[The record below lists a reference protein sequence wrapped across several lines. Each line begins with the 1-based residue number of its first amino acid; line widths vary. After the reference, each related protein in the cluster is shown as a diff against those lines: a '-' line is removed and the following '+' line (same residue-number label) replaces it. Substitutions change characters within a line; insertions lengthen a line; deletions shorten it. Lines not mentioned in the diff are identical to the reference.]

1 METARAI
8 NNTAQK
14 YTYADYL
21 TWDDGQ
27 RWELING
34 EAYLLQGS
42 VGLAPA
48 PLRQHQR
55 VSLALAAQLYLY
67 LKDKPCKVYD
77 APFDVRL
84 SGQKDSSDNYVDT
97 VVQPDIVV
105 VCDKTK
111 LDDRG
116 CNGAPDLVIEI
127 LSPST
132 AAVDFKIKFDLYQRY
147 GVLEYWI
154 VHPAE
159 KTLMVFKLQENG
171 RYGVPD
177 RYAETGTVL
186 VPLLGDLVIDL
197 AEVFGEE

>member
-1 METARAI
+1 METAIAI
-8 NNTAQK
+8 KNTDQK

-21 TWDDGQ
+21 TWNDGQ

-34 EAYLLQGS
+34 EAYLLQGP

-48 PLRQHQR
+48 PNRLHQEL
-55 VSLALAAQLYLY
+55 SGALFYQFFAY

-84 SGQKDSSDNYVDT
+84 SSETQASDNYTDT

-132 AAVDFKIKFDLYQRY
+132 AAVDFKIKFDLYQRF

-171 RYGVPD
+171 CYGVPD

>member
-1 METARAI
+1 MASLPQKKYGR
-8 NNTAQK
+8 K

-21 TWDDGQ
+21 TWDDGR
-27 RWELING
+27 RWELIDG
-34 EAYLLQGS
+34 EAYLLQGE

-67 LKDKPCKVYD
+67 LKGKPCKVYD

-84 SGQKDSSDNYVDT
+84 ADQAQASDNYVDT

-116 CNGAPDLVIEI
+116 CNGAPDLIIEI

-132 AAVDFKIKFDLYQRY
+132 AFVDLKTKFDLYQRH

-154 VHPAE
+154 IHPAE
-159 KTLMVFKLQENG
+159 QTLLVYKRGADGL
-171 RYGVPD
+171 YGPAE
-177 RYAETGTVL
+177 RYAGDDKVP

-197 AEVFGEE
+197 AEVFAEE

>member
-1 METARAI
+1 MPLPQKKSD
-8 NNTAQK
+8 QK
-14 YTYADYL
+14 YSYADYL

-27 RWELING
+27 RWELIEG
-34 EAYLLQGS
+34 EAYCMS
-42 VGLAPA
+42 PA
-48 PLRQHQR
+48 PGSAHQR
-55 VSLALAAQLYLY
+55 VSRKLTRIIDTYLIGKGCE
-67 LKDKPCKVYD
+67 LFA

-84 SGQKDSSDNYVDT
+84 SDQAVASDNYTDT

-127 LSPST
+127 TSPST
-132 AAVDFKIKFDLYQRY
+132 AKMDLTIKYDLYEKH
-147 GVLEYWI
+147 GVKEYWI
-154 VHPAE
+154 IHPAE
-159 KTLMVFKLQENG
+159 QTLLVYKRGTDG
-171 RYGVPD
+171 RYGAAD
-177 RYAETGTVL
+177 RYAGDDKVS

>member
-8 NNTAQK
+8 KNTDQK

-34 EAYLLQGS
+34 EAYCMS
-42 VGLAPA
+42 PA
-48 PLRQHQR
+48 PGVRHQKLSVELSRQFANH
-55 VSLALAAQLYLY
+55 
-67 LKDKPCKVYD
+67 LKGKSCQVFS

-84 SGQKDSSDNYVDT
+84 SERSTVSDNYIET
-97 VVQPDIVV
+97 VVQPDLLVI
-105 VCDKTK
+105 CDKIK

-132 AAVDFKIKFDLYQRY
+132 AAVDFKIKFDLYQRF

-159 KTLMVFKLQENG
+159 LTLLVYKRGADGL
-171 RYGVPD
+171 YGAGD
-177 RYAETGTVL
+177 RYAVDDKVP
-186 VPLLGDLVIDL
+186 VPLLGDLMIDL
-197 AEVFGEE
+197 AEVFAEE

>member
-8 NNTAQK
+8 KNTDQK

-34 EAYLLQGS
+34 EAYCMS
-42 VGLAPA
+42 PA
-48 PLRQHQR
+48 PGVRHQKLSAELLRQ
-55 VSLALAAQLYLY
+55 LANH
-67 LKDKPCKVYD
+67 LKGKPCQVFS

-84 SGQKDSSDNYVDT
+84 SERSTASDNYVDN
-97 VVQPDIVV
+97 VIQPDLLVI
-105 VCDKTK
+105 CDKSK

-132 AAVDFKIKFDLYQRY
+132 AAVDFKIKFDLYQRF

-154 VHPAE
+154 IHPAE
-159 KTLMVFKLQENG
+159 QTLLVFKLQEHG
-171 RYGVPD
+171 RYGAPD
-177 RYAETGTVL
+177 RYAASGMVS
-186 VPLLGDLVIDL
+186 VPLLGDLMIDL
-197 AEVFGEE
+197 AEVFAEG